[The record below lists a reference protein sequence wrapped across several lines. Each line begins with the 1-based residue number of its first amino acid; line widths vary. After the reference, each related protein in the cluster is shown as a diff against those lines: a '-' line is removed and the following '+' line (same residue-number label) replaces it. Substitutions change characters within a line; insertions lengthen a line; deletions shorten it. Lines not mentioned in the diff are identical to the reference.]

1 MDSDSFTI
9 VADRLCELSDLDR
22 LEARGTIRL
31 AFKRAGVNVSSFGLD
46 DLAAVFAKI
55 MPDELAARGCTNA
68 QAICE
73 AIMASLDGSAVPATA
88 EGSRD
93 EIMRRLGSG

>member
-1 MDSDSFTI
+1 MDSDAFTI

-31 AFKRAGVNVSSFGLD
+31 AFKQAGVDVGCFGMDELE
-46 DLAAVFAKI
+46 AVFSRV
-55 MPDELAARGCTNA
+55 MPGELEARGCSDS

-73 AIMASLDGSAVPATA
+73 AIMSSLDGALPETA
-88 EGSRD
+88 ARSSD
-93 EIMRRLGSG
+93 EIMRRLGSA